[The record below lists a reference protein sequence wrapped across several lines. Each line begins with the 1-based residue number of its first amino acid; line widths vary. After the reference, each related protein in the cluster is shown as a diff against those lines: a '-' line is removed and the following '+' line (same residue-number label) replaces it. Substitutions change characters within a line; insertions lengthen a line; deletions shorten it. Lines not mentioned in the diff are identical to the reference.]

1 MTKLQYSKTGQ
12 RHAQNAAKTLHI
24 VQRTTGFR
32 ANHFLKWISHE
43 MLMIFA
49 IFVLQPLKTNSIQYR
64 NCTTRKKW
72 TGWDLNPRPQ
82 QCHWNGSTTKN
93 NSRVYYSYI

>member
-1 MTKLQYSKTGQ
+1 MTKLQYLKTGQ

-24 VQRTTGFR
+24 AQRTTGFR

-49 IFVLQPLKTNSIQYR
+49 IFVRQLSK
-64 NCTTRKKW
+64 
-72 TGWDLNPRPQ
+72 
-82 QCHWNGSTTKN
+82 
-93 NSRVYYSYI
+93 